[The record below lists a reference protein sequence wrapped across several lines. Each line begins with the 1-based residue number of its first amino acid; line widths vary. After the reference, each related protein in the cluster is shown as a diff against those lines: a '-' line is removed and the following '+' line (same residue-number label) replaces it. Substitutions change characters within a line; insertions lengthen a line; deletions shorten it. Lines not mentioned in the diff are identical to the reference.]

1 MVIRRLPRADYKLIP
16 KPREI
21 LYSLISLIPIVAAT
35 VPIGIATEFLTLPH
49 APKANVMEMILVFIG
64 IFLTV
69 ALPEEMVFR
78 VVIQNGLEDY
88 FKPNHAWIIA
98 SIFFGLVHWNNA
110 ATVFSKVVYCTLAT
124 VAGFFYGYAYKE
136 TRNILAPALT
146 HTLVDWIWRFFLA

>member
-1 MVIRRLPRADYKLIP
+1 MI
-16 KPREI
+16 
-21 LYSLISLIPIVAAT
+21 AAI
-35 VPIGIATEFLTLPH
+35 PIGIATEFLTLPH
-49 APKANVMEMILVFIG
+49 IPEANILEMILVFLG

-78 VVIQNGLEDY
+78 VIIQNGLEDY
-88 FKPNHAWIIA
+88 FKPDQAWVIA

-110 ATVFSKVVYCTLAT
+110 ATVFSKVVYCILAT

-136 TRNILAPALT
+136 TRNIFAPALT